1 MPAQNSQNVQNAL
14 PAQSPVTLLGLGL
27 MGSALASTLL
37 KAGHPTTVWNRTA
50 AKTGPIVAQGATPAA
65 TAKDAVRAAPL
76 VIVCLTTNDD
86 VRGLL
91 EPEAAHLKGRTL
103 VNLTNGTPV
112 QARELA
118 DWAAAHGI
126 AYIDGGIMAVPQMIG
141 APGAYILYSGT
152 DETAYA
158 THRPTLEA
166 LAAAKWVGGDP
177 GDAALYDLSLLTGMY
192 GMVMG
197 VVQAYALIGSA
208 GVPARA
214 FAPLLREWVNAMTD
228 GLVPGMAEALD
239 SGQHL
244 TDVSSLGI
252 NQAALPNFLTAYAQ
266 AGVSDELFRPLQ
278 GLLDRAIAE
287 GHAAD
292 GLSRLTTLLTQAQG
306 VGSKQDQGAAS
317 TQG

>member
-1 MPAQNSQNVQNAL
+1 MPTPTDTPTPTPQ
-14 PAQSPVTLLGLGL
+14 PPTTLLGLGR
-27 MGSALASTLL
+27 MGTALAAALI

-50 AKTGPIVAQGATPAA
+50 SKTGPLVAQGAAPATTPREAI
-65 TAKDAVRAAPL
+65 TASPL
-76 VIVCLTTNDD
+76 IIVCLTTNAD
-86 VRGLL
+86 VRALL
-91 EPEAAHLKGRTL
+91 APEVDALAGRTV
-103 VNLTNGTPV
+103 VNLTNGTPN

-126 AYIDGGIMAVPQMIG
+126 AYIDGGIMAVPQMI
-141 APGAYILYSGT
+141 ATPGAYILYSGA
-152 DETAYA
+152 DEAAFA

-166 LAAAKWVGGDP
+166 LADTKWVGDDP
-177 GDAALYDLSLLTGMY
+177 GGAALYDLSLLTGMY

-197 VVQAYALIGSA
+197 VAQAYALIGSG
-208 GVPARA
+208 GVPARE

-244 TDVSSLGI
+244 TDVSSLEI

-266 AGVSDELFRPLQ
+266 AGISDELFRPLQ
-278 GLLDRAIAE
+278 GLLDRSIAE

-292 GLSRLTTLLTQAQG
+292 GLSRLATLLKKSQAMP
-306 VGSKQDQGAAS
+306 A
-317 TQG
+317 